1 MLARLYRYALII
13 IINYYFNVC
22 LCSIMGVWVHSIYYV
37 VKWSVIM
44 KLVLLYS
51 QGCAVCSGQP
61 RPTHCR
67 SLPTHSLA
75 PAARSITRA
84 AAAANGWLVVSP
96 EAMSLSLWAHT
107 HVYTCTR
114 NDVHTY
120 LNCYAHFCIYFR
132 THFRHAIIHVHTHV
146 RVYTRW
152 DAHVLLQ
159 YIEPLYKDTPEMQTS
174 PLIRTLPTYGPSYIE
189 MCIKW
194 SLKWGH
200 LL

>member
-1 MLARLYRYALII
+1 MLAGLYHYALII

-61 RPTHCR
+61 WPTHCR

-75 PAARSITRA
+75 RAARSITCA

-96 EAMSLSLWAHT
+96 EAMSLACGLT
-107 HVYTCTR
+107 HMYIHVHAMTCTR
-114 NDVHTY
+114 TLIVMHTFAVIFVHTSGMRSY
-120 LNCYAHFCIYFR
+120 MYIHMYVC
-132 THFRHAIIHVHTHV
+132 THDGMHM
-146 RVYTRW
+146 YS
-152 DAHVLLQ
+152 LQ
-159 YIEPLYKDTPEMQTS
+159 YIELLYKDTPEMRAS
-174 PLIRTLPTYGPSYIE
+174 PLIRIDALSCPKGVLE
-189 MCIKW
+189 
-194 SLKWGH
+194 
-200 LL
+200 